1 MGPLLIK
8 SMGGI
13 QSKFT
18 WKVIPDLFQ
27 TELLIFTQV
36 EIQQLKR
43 HDGLKHHFTKLK
55 KVKQIFFVA
64 WLTIASFM
72 AVPNILNSFLKPFDN
87 PSVNNVII

>member
-13 QSKFT
+13 QSNFT

-36 EIQQLKR
+36 EIQKLKR
-43 HDGLKHHFTKLK
+43 LDL
-55 KVKQIFFVA
+55 I
-64 WLTIASFM
+64 SR
-72 AVPNILNSFLKPFDN
+72 
-87 PSVNNVII
+87 

>member
-27 TELLIFTQV
+27 TELLIYTPRETQL
-36 EIQQLKR
+36 LK
-43 HDGLKHHFTKLK
+43 LPSNFNKPC
-55 KVKQIFFVA
+55 
-64 WLTIASFM
+64 IAS
-72 AVPNILNSFLKPFDN
+72 
-87 PSVNNVII
+87 